1 MSARSAPSSPSWA
14 RYSAAP
20 YRISRRIPHQTSG
33 ETLIVRWS
41 GERPVYAGRLNMESV
56 SRSARGAPTS
66 GPTGS
71 AQPEKHVDVRTFGVQ
86 CISPNIVGCSQRSRQ
101 VVEQKHAK
109 PCLTSPVSVTR

>member
-1 MSARSAPSSPSWA
+1 MVPRARDTLLPRTGFRGAFHT
-14 RYSAAP
+14 RL
-20 YRISRRIPHQTSG
+20 SG
-33 ETLIVRWS
+33 ETLIVRCS
-41 GERPVYAGRLNMESV
+41 GERPVYAGRFNMESV

-101 VVEQKHAK
+101 VVEQKHTK